1 LYYFCAFK
9 KKDIKLK
16 NIVKNLVL
24 MLFLAVSSSTFAQYD
39 KYYYF
44 NRGREHLINS
54 RYAYAIT
61 DFSILIQSDSS
72 LHEGYFFRG
81 IAKYNLNDYIGAL
94 LDFNKA
100 LDINPV
106 FTQAYHYR
114 AITFS
119 QLNRFDEAMRDY
131 ESAIALRPDNV
142 GIHFSR
148 GITYLMSQQFDK
160 SIEDFNIFL
169 RHEPNSSDAFVN
181 RGTAYLMSKDTVR
194 ALADYNR
201 AIYFNSLDPNGYIRR
216 ARIYAMK
223 NDNRKAIKDLDQ
235 AIRLDSTS
243 SFVFFSRALVKYALD
258 DINGSIDDL
267 SKVISLDP
275 HNALS
280 YYNRALIRSQ
290 IGDYNRALEDYGHVM
305 DINPDNVLA
314 YFNRAAVEIELND
327 YAAAITDYNKAIELY
342 PDFATAYM
350 NRSVAKNKIGQY
362 ESARK
367 DYEIAQQ
374 KIAQFRKD
382 ASDSAFSIFADTSK
396 TFNKLLALDA
406 DFTKKTFSNRLENRK
421 IGLIIQPLFKLSEG
435 AVKPD
440 IALDKQY
447 FFPLIDRFLGNAHLS
462 GVILSN
468 QAVEIDNATVYSMDS
483 ISEILIRSNDNT
495 EKSLGYFI
503 KGMSQAQIKQYSSS
517 INYYSKAITLDPTN
531 IFYYLNRSVTQ
542 SEMIDF
548 ISNIENS
555 IPRLGL
561 NDNIV
566 SSRNVVNQ
574 RVFDYKDALDDLDK
588 IESLNPNFAYQYYN
602 RGNLLCMSNKMP
614 EAIEAY
620 TKAIK
625 QYPYFAEAYFNRG
638 IVSIYLRDT
647 EKGCIDISKSGEMGI
662 NDAYSII
669 KRYCL
674 HEEE

>member
-1 LYYFCAFK
+1 M
-9 KKDIKLK
+9 K
-16 NIVKNLVL
+16 NIVKNIILI
-24 MLFLAVSSSTFAQYD
+24 LFLGISSYSFAQYD

-61 DFSILIQSDSS
+61 DFSIIIQSDSS
-72 LHEGYFFRG
+72 LYEGYFFRG

-100 LDINPV
+100 LSINPV

-114 AITFS
+114 AITLS
-119 QLNRFDEAMRDY
+119 QLNRFDEAMKDY
-131 ESAIALRPDNV
+131 ETAIDLRPDHV
-142 GIHFSR
+142 GIYFSR
-148 GITYLMSQQFDK
+148 GITYLMSQKFDK
-160 SIEDFNIFL
+160 SIEDFNVFL
-169 RHEPNSSDAFVN
+169 RHEPNVSDAFVN

-194 ALADYNR
+194 ALEDYNK
-201 AIYFNSLDPNGYIRR
+201 AIYFNSFDPNGYIRR
-216 ARIYAMK
+216 ARIYAMR
-223 NDNRKAIKDLDQ
+223 NENQKAMKDLDQ

-258 DINGSIDDL
+258 DIDGALSDL
-267 SKVISLDP
+267 TKVISLDP

-290 IGDYNRALEDYGHVM
+290 IGDYNNALEDYGHVM
-305 DINPDNVLA
+305 DINPDNVLV
-314 YFNRAAVEIELND
+314 YYNRAAVEIELND
-327 YAAAITDYNKAIELY
+327 YDAAIADYTRAIELY

-350 NRSVAKNKIGQY
+350 NRSVVKNRTGQF

-367 DYEIAQQ
+367 DYDIAQQ
-374 KIAQFRKD
+374 KILQFRKD

-406 DFTKKTFSNRLENRK
+406 DFTKKTFSNRLESRR
-421 IGLIIQPLFKLSEG
+421 IAVLIQPLFKLSKG

-447 FFPLIDRFLGNAHLS
+447 FFPLIDDFLKNENLEDVALS
-462 GVILSN
+462 SQNI
-468 QAVEIDNATVYSMDS
+468 EIDNIIVSKMDS
-483 ISEILIRSNDNT
+483 ISEILIRRDDSK
-495 EKSLGYFI
+495 EKALGYFI

-517 INYYSKAITLDPTN
+517 INYYTKAIALDPSN
-531 IFYYLNRSVTQ
+531 IFYYLNRGVTQ

-555 IPRLGL
+555 IPRLSL
-561 NDNIV
+561 SDNIV
-566 SSRNVVNQ
+566 SSKNVMNQ
-574 RVFDYKDALDDLDK
+574 RSFDYKEAIDDMDK
-588 IESLNPNFAYQYYN
+588 IESLNPAFAYLYYN
-602 RGNLLCMSNKMP
+602 RGNLLCLSNKMP
-614 EAIEAY
+614 EAIDAY

-638 IVSIYLRDT
+638 LVSIHLRDT
-647 EKGCIDISKSGEMGI
+647 EKGCIDISKSGELGI

-674 HEEE
+674 SEEE

>member
-1 LYYFCAFK
+1 M
-9 KKDIKLK
+9 K
-16 NIVKNLVL
+16 NIVKNIILI
-24 MLFLAVSSSTFAQYD
+24 LFITVSNYSFAQYD

-44 NRGREHLINS
+44 SRGREHLINS

-61 DFSILIQSDSS
+61 DFSILIKADSS
-72 LHEGYFFRG
+72 LYEGYFFRG

-100 LDINPV
+100 LNINPV

-119 QLNRFDEAMRDY
+119 QLNRFDEAMKDY
-131 ESAIALRPDNV
+131 ENAIDLRPDNI
-142 GIHFSR
+142 GIYFSR

-160 SIEDFNIFL
+160 SIEDFNTFL

-181 RGTAYLMSKDTVR
+181 RGTAYLMRKDTTR
-194 ALADYNR
+194 ALEDYNK
-201 AIYFNSLDPNGYIRR
+201 AIYFSSFDPNGYIRR
-216 ARIYAMK
+216 ARIYAMR
-223 NDNRKAIKDLDQ
+223 NENQKAIKDLDQ

-243 SFVFFSRALVKYALD
+243 SFVFFSRALVRYARD
-258 DINGSIDDL
+258 DITGALNDL
-267 SKVISLDP
+267 TKVINLDP
-275 HNALS
+275 YNALS

-290 IGDYNRALEDYGHVM
+290 IGDYNNALDDYGQVM

-327 YAAAITDYNKAIELY
+327 YDAAIMDYTKAIELY

-350 NRSVAKNKIGQY
+350 NRSIVKNRIGQY

-374 KIAQFRKD
+374 KITLFRKD
-382 ASDSAFSIFADTSK
+382 ASDSSFSIFADTSK

-406 DFTKKTFSNRLENRK
+406 DFTKKTFNNRLESQN
-421 IGLIIQPLFKLSEG
+421 IALMIQPLFKLIEG
-435 AVKPD
+435 ATKSD

-447 FFPLIDRFLGNAHLS
+447 FFPLIDDFLKNEHLKN
-462 GVILSN
+462 VALSN
-468 QAVEIDNATVYSMDS
+468 QNIEIDNTIANKMDS
-483 ISEILIRSNDNT
+483 ISEFLIRNDDNN
-495 EKSLGYFI
+495 KKALGYFI
-503 KGMSQAQIKQYSSS
+503 KGMSQAQIKQYSSA
-517 INYYSKAITLDPTN
+517 INYYAKAITLDPTN

-555 IPRLGL
+555 IPKLSL
-561 NDNIV
+561 SDNIV
-566 SSRNVVNQ
+566 SSKNVMNQ
-574 RVFDYKDALDDLDK
+574 RVFDYKEAINDLDK
-588 IESLNPNFAYQYYN
+588 IESLNPNFAYLHYN
-602 RGNLLCMSNKMP
+602 NGNLLCLLNKMP

-638 IVSIYLRDT
+638 LVSIYLRDT

-662 NDAYSII
+662 NDAYQII
-669 KRYCL
+669 KRYCIN
-674 HEEE
+674 EE

>member
-1 LYYFCAFK
+1 
-9 KKDIKLK
+9 
-16 NIVKNLVL
+16 
-24 MLFLAVSSSTFAQYD
+24 MLFLTVSSYTFAQYD

-54 RYAYAIT
+54 HYTYAIA

-72 LHEGYFFRG
+72 LYEGYFFRG

-94 LDFNKA
+94 QDFNKA
-100 LDINPV
+100 LNINPV

-119 QLNRFDEAMRDY
+119 QLNRFDEAMKDY
-131 ESAIALRPDNV
+131 ENAISLRPDNV
-142 GIHFSR
+142 GIYFSR
-148 GITYLMSQQFDK
+148 GITYLMSQKFDK
-160 SIEDFNIFL
+160 SIADFNIFL
-169 RHEPNSSDAFVN
+169 RHESNSSDAFVN

-194 ALADYNR
+194 ALEDYNK
-201 AIYFNSLDPNGYIRR
+201 AIYFNSFDPNGYIRR

-223 NDNRKAIKDLDQ
+223 NENQKAMRDLDQ

-258 DINGSIDDL
+258 DINGALNDL
-267 SKVISLDP
+267 TKVITLDP

-290 IGDYNRALEDYGHVM
+290 IGDYNNALDDYGHVM
-305 DINPDNVLA
+305 EINPDNVLA

-327 YAAAITDYNKAIELY
+327 YNAAIIDYTRAIELY

-350 NRSVAKNKIGQY
+350 NRSIVKNRTGQY

-374 KIAQFRKD
+374 KIIQFRKD
-382 ASDSAFSIFADTSK
+382 ASDSTFSIFADTSK

-406 DFTKKTFSNRLENRK
+406 DFTKKTFNNRLENRN
-421 IGLIIQPLFKLSEG
+421 IGLLIQPLFKFSEG
-435 AVKPD
+435 AEKQN

-447 FFPLIDRFLGNAHLS
+447 FFPLIDDFLKNENLKEVA
-462 GVILSN
+462 LSN
-468 QAVEIDNATVYSMDS
+468 QNIEIDNITASKMDS
-483 ISEILIRSNDNT
+483 ISEILIRRTDNK
-495 EKSLGYFI
+495 EKALGYFI
-503 KGMSQAQIKQYSSS
+503 KGMSQAQIKQYTSS
-517 INYYSKAITLDPTN
+517 INYYSKAIELDPTN

-555 IPRLGL
+555 IPKLSL

-566 SSRNVVNQ
+566 SSKNITNQ
-574 RVFDYKDALDDLDK
+574 RVFDYNEAINDLNK
-588 IESLNPNFAYQYYN
+588 IESLNPNFAYLHYN
-602 RGNLLCMSNKMP
+602 NGNLLCLSNKMP
-614 EAIEAY
+614 EAIESY

-638 IVSIYLRDT
+638 LISIYLRDT
-647 EKGCIDISKSGEMGI
+647 EKGCIDISKSGEIGVK
-662 NDAYSII
+662 DAYPII
-669 KRYCL
+669 KKYCL
-674 HEEE
+674 NEDE